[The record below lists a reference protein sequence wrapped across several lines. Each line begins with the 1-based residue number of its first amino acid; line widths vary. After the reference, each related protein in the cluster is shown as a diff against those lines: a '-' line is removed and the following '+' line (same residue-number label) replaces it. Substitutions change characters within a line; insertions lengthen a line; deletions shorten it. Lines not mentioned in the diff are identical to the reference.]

1 MATKNE
7 KEEIGLEQLMSELDE
22 TIEKLEG
29 GNLPLAQS
37 FELYKKGCDLL
48 VKCNGEIDRVEKELQ
63 VLEGN

>member
-1 MATKNE
+1 MASK
-7 KEEIGLEQLMSELDE
+7 KADEELSLEQLMEELDE

-29 GNLPLAQS
+29 AEMPLSQS

-48 VKCNGEIDRVEKELQ
+48 VKCNGEIDRVEKELM